1 MHPLS
6 VLQQIIIQICINL
19 LKCGFPS
26 GFMSRNLQTN
36 TGPPA
41 PSVSDVLVS
50 DAATAASIHIKVNHL
65 SSNAATAHMLSKSS
79 YHILQYGDNT
89 HATAARWQPHTPLYN
104 TVLQRGFLAYSLFYC

>member
-1 MHPLS
+1 
-6 VLQQIIIQICINL
+6 
-19 LKCGFPS
+19 
-26 GFMSRNLQTN
+26 MSRNLQTN

-89 HATAARWQPHTPLYN
+89 HATAAHTIIQHCTSKRLSGLQF
-104 TVLQRGFLAYSLFYC
+104 VLLLTCVAASKAAL